1 MDVMRKLPLV
11 ALMLFLINDDVQG
24 KNPNLYF
31 KNGDYKASIIGK
43 IETTTELDINGVLFN
58 SNVPDDLFANKTK
71 VDISLLT
78 KTPTSQS
85 KVTLRNK
92 VVWGNHRVIFTDDAF
107 LKTLDGTATSH
118 FHTIGPNMVWIREA
132 WVEADMSKLCHM
144 ENVLKQ
150 TLTIGSFSFIL
161 GRGISLGDA
170 YSVNPALLGFFQDN
184 SVDQYAWGVKV
195 SGGLIKDFMSY
206 DTYLSVLSNKS
217 TSLRETILPTQL
229 KSFGTSQKAPW
240 RGAGD
245 ISFVT
250 AARFLI
256 TPMVEEDRK
265 LSFEPYI
272 MYHHDPEQ
280 KVEYFCDAKSNLG
293 TGGFACELVTESLEV
308 GFDCASNFG
317 HQDVKGWDRN
327 QINSVN
333 TGGYYS
339 FVYSDVFNV
348 DPNVTTPTAANN
360 VLYDPQNSAQKKAI
374 ANVAPGAVSNGQ
386 PIAGTSNPTLYNS
399 LTRYRMPYTTQFRG
413 YMWVGDASYWLVPKE
428 LVVSA
433 TWGMA
438 SGDQNP
444 NANLKDPNDV
454 SVDGNYNGFIPF
466 QELYAGKRVLS
477 FFGMTSLITRPLD
490 IPNTGDDFAVTVDN
504 FSNVIFYGMGVK
516 YAPQKAKSKWNINPN
531 VIMYWQDVASNKF
544 DLMTGQTSKQPA
556 SKEIGVEANTFFV
569 VNLSESLSITGGI
582 GLFVPGQHYADIKGK
597 PVSADQSSALAS
609 AIATIMRN
617 LPPYA
622 AGPLADLQ
630 NLPLIV
636 NDVAYS
642 ASIAMGYSF

>member
-11 ALMLFLINDDVQG
+11 ASMLFFVGGDTQA

-31 KNGDYKASIIGK
+31 KNGDYEASIIGK

-58 SNVPDDLFANKTK
+58 SKIPDKLFANKTK
-71 VDISLLT
+71 IDISFLT

-85 KVTLRNK
+85 KVTMRNK
-92 VVWGNHRVIFTDDAF
+92 VVWGNHRVISTDDAW
-107 LKTLDGTATSH
+107 LKTLDGPATSH

-144 ENVLKQ
+144 SDVLKQ
-150 TLTIGSFSFIL
+150 SLTIGSFSFIL
-161 GRGISLGDA
+161 GRGIALGDA

-184 SVDQYAWGVKV
+184 SVDQYAWGIKV
-195 SGGLIKDFMSY
+195 SGGLIENFMSY

-217 TSLRETILPTQL
+217 ASLSETLLPTQL
-229 KSFGTSQKAPW
+229 KSFGSSKKAPW
-240 RGAGD
+240 RGAGQ

-250 AARFLI
+250 AARFVV
-256 TPMVEEDRK
+256 TPMIDEDRK

-280 KVEYFCDAKSNLG
+280 KVEYLCDAKSNLG
-293 TGGFACELVTESLEV
+293 TGGFACELATETFEF

-317 HQDVKGWDRN
+317 HQFVKGWDRN
-327 QINSVN
+327 YINNVN
-333 TGGYYS
+333 TEGYYT
-339 FVYSDVFNV
+339 FAYSDVFNA
-348 DPNVTTPTAANN
+348 DPATTKLNAENN
-360 VLYDPQNSAQKKAI
+360 VLYDPQNSAQKAAI
-374 ANVAPGAVSNGQ
+374 AAVAPGDISNGAVI
-386 PIAGTSNPTLYNS
+386 PGTNNPKLYNS
-399 LTRYRMPYTTQFRG
+399 LTRYRMPYTTKFKG

-444 NANLKDPNDV
+444 NANLKDPNDA
-454 SVDGNYNGFIPF
+454 SVDGKYNGFIPF
-466 QELYAGKRVLS
+466 QELYSGKRVQS
-477 FFGMTSLITRPLD
+477 FFGMTSLITRPLNV
-490 IPNTGDDFAVTVDN
+490 PNTGNDFAVTVDN
-504 FSNVIFYGMGVK
+504 FSNLIFYGMGVK
-516 YAPQKAKSKWNINPN
+516 YSPQKAKSKWNINPN

-544 DLMTGQTSKQPA
+544 DLLVGKTIKTPA

-569 VNLSESLSITGGI
+569 VNLSESLSITGGF
-582 GLFVPGQHYADIKGK
+582 GVFVPGQHYADIKGK
-597 PVSADQSSALAS
+597 PVNSTQSSALAS
-609 AIATIMRN
+609 ALKGILKN

-622 AGPLADLQ
+622 TGPLANLQ
-630 NLPLIV
+630 NLPLLG